1 MVALAIFSTNS
12 INILAG
18 VNGLEAG
25 QTFVVAC
32 AILTHNLFSVASAL
46 KQGGSATYPSVA
58 DGHLFSAYL
67 MLPLAACTLAL
78 LVYNW
83 YVMDCSAHACRL
95 SDPGAK

>member
-32 AILTHNLFSVASAL
+32 AILTHNLFSIASAL
-46 KQGGSATYPSVA
+46 EKGVPATYPSVA
-58 DGHLFSAYL
+58 DGHLFSTYL
-67 MLPLAACTLAL
+67 MLPLAGCTLAL

-83 YVMDCSAHACRL
+83 
-95 SDPGAK
+95 